1 MGWIKYALVTA
12 CALAAADLCVKV
24 AAGRLSNSLAVL
36 VYGTCTFSTGLAW
49 VLWRWARG
57 IPQHA
62 QISGVLAS
70 MGVGFAF
77 SGVTLGLY
85 VTFSAGAPISL
96 GSPVIRFGGIL
107 LTSIAGLILFREP
120 LTLRYVIGMLFVC
133 SGMYLILTR

>member
-12 CALAAADLCVKV
+12 CALAAADLCVKI

-36 VYGTCTFSTGLAW
+36 IYGSCTFSTGLAW
-49 VLWRWARG
+49 VLWQWARG
-57 IPQHA
+57 VPQHA
-62 QISGVLAS
+62 QVSGVLAS

-120 LTLRYVIGMLFVC
+120 LTLRYVIGMLLVC

>member
-12 CALAAADLCVKV
+12 CVLAAADLCVKV

-36 VYGTCTFSTGLAW
+36 IYGSCTFSTGLAW
-49 VLWRWARG
+49 VLWQWARG

-62 QISGVLAS
+62 QVSGILAS

-85 VTFSAGAPISL
+85 VTFSAGGTNFS
-96 GSPVIRFGGIL
+96 R
-107 LTSIAGLILFREP
+107 
-120 LTLRYVIGMLFVC
+120 
-133 SGMYLILTR
+133 LTRYPVWRDIADKYSWLNTVSGAAHLTICYWHASGL

>member
-36 VYGTCTFSTGLAW
+36 IYGSCTFSTGLAW
-49 VLWRWARG
+49 VLWQWARG
-57 IPQHA
+57 VPQHA
-62 QISGVLAS
+62 QLSGILAS

-120 LTLRYVIGMLFVC
+120 LTLRYVIGMLLVC

>member
-12 CALAAADLCVKV
+12 CVLAAADLCVKI

-36 VYGTCTFSTGLAW
+36 IYGSCTFSTGLAW
-49 VLWRWARG
+49 VLWQWARG

-62 QISGVLAS
+62 QVSGILAS

-120 LTLRYVIGMLFVC
+120 LTLRYVIGMLLVC

>member
-12 CALAAADLCVKV
+12 CALAAADLCVKI

-36 VYGTCTFSTGLAW
+36 IYGSCTFSTGLAW
-49 VLWRWARG
+49 VLWQWARG
-57 IPQHA
+57 VPQHA
-62 QISGVLAS
+62 QLSGILAS

-120 LTLRYVIGMLFVC
+120 LTLRYVIGMLLVC

>member
-62 QISGVLAS
+62 QLSGILAS

-120 LTLRYVIGMLFVC
+120 LTLRYVIGMLLVC

>member
-120 LTLRYVIGMLFVC
+120 LTLRYVIGMLLAC

>member
-36 VYGTCTFSTGLAW
+36 IYGSCTFSTGLAW
-49 VLWRWARG
+49 VLWQWARG
-57 IPQHA
+57 VPQHA
-62 QISGVLAS
+62 QLSGILAS

-107 LTSIAGLILFREP
+107 LTSIAGLLLFREP
-120 LTLRYVIGMLFVC
+120 LTLRYVIGILLVC
-133 SGMYLILTR
+133 SGMYLIITR

>member
-12 CALAAADLCVKV
+12 CALAAADLCVKI

-36 VYGTCTFSTGLAW
+36 IYGSCTFSTGLAW
-49 VLWRWARG
+49 VLWQWARG

-62 QISGVLAS
+62 QLSGVFAS

-107 LTSIAGLILFREP
+107 LTSIAGLYCLREP
-120 LTLRYVIGMLFVC
+120 LTLRYVIGILLVC
-133 SGMYLILTR
+133 SGMYLIITR

>member
-49 VLWRWARG
+49 VLWQWARG
-57 IPQHA
+57 VPQHA
-62 QISGVLAS
+62 QVSGILAS

-120 LTLRYVIGMLFVC
+120 LTLRYVIGMLLVC

>member
-12 CALAAADLCVKV
+12 CALAAADLCVKI

-36 VYGTCTFSTGLAW
+36 IYGSCTFSTGLAW
-49 VLWRWARG
+49 VLWQWARG
-57 IPQHA
+57 VPQHA
-62 QISGVLAS
+62 QVSGILAS

-120 LTLRYVIGMLFVC
+120 LTLRYVIGMLLVC

>member
-49 VLWRWARG
+49 VLWQWARG

-62 QISGVLAS
+62 QVSGILAS

-120 LTLRYVIGMLFVC
+120 LTLRYVIGMLLVC

>member
-36 VYGTCTFSTGLAW
+36 IYGSCTFSTGLAW
-49 VLWRWARG
+49 VLWQWARG

-62 QISGVLAS
+62 QVSGILAS

-120 LTLRYVIGMLFVC
+120 LTLRYVIGMLLVC

>member
-1 MGWIKYALVTA
+1 MGWIKYAVMTA
-12 CALAAADLCVKV
+12 CALAAADFCVKL

-36 VYGTCTFSTGLAW
+36 IYGTCTFSTGLAW
-49 VLWRWARG
+49 VLWQWMRG

-62 QISGVLAS
+62 QLPGILAS

-107 LTSIAGLILFREP
+107 LTSLAGVFLLREP
-120 LTLRYVIGMLFVC
+120 LTLRYVIGILLVC
-133 SGMYLILTR
+133 SGMYLIITK

>member
-36 VYGTCTFSTGLAW
+36 IYGSCTFSTGLAW
-49 VLWRWARG
+49 VLWQWARG
-57 IPQHA
+57 VPQHA
-62 QISGVLAS
+62 QVSGILAS

-120 LTLRYVIGMLFVC
+120 LTLRYVIGMLLVC

>member
-12 CALAAADLCVKV
+12 CALAAADLCVKI

-36 VYGTCTFSTGLAW
+36 IYGSCTFSTGLAW
-49 VLWRWARG
+49 VLWQWARG

-62 QISGVLAS
+62 QVSGILAS

-120 LTLRYVIGMLFVC
+120 LTLRYVIGMLLVC

>member
-36 VYGTCTFSTGLAW
+36 IYGSCTFSTGLAW
-49 VLWRWARG
+49 VLWQWARG
-57 IPQHA
+57 VPQHA
-62 QISGVLAS
+62 QLSGILAS

-107 LTSIAGLILFREP
+107 LTSIAGLVLLREP
-120 LTLRYVIGMLFVC
+120 LTLRYVMGILLVC
-133 SGMYLILTR
+133 SGMYLIITR

>member
-36 VYGTCTFSTGLAW
+36 VYGSCTFSTGLAW
-49 VLWRWARG
+49 VLWQWARG
-57 IPQHA
+57 VPQHA
-62 QISGVLAS
+62 QVSGILAS

-120 LTLRYVIGMLFVC
+120 LTLRYVIGMLLVC

>member
-36 VYGTCTFSTGLAW
+36 IYGSCTFSTGLAW
-49 VLWRWARG
+49 VLWQWARG
-57 IPQHA
+57 VPQHA
-62 QISGVLAS
+62 QVSGILAS

-120 LTLRYVIGMLFVC
+120 ITLRYVIGMLLVC

>member
-49 VLWRWARG
+49 VLWQWARG

-62 QISGVLAS
+62 QLSGILAS

-120 LTLRYVIGMLFVC
+120 LTLRYVIGMLLVC

>member
-57 IPQHA
+57 VPQHA

-120 LTLRYVIGMLFVC
+120 LTLRYVIGMLLVC

>member
-36 VYGTCTFSTGLAW
+36 IYGSCTFSTGLAW
-49 VLWRWARG
+49 VLWQWARG
-57 IPQHA
+57 VPQHA
-62 QISGVLAS
+62 QLSGILAS

-107 LTSIAGLILFREP
+107 LTSIAGLTTVAGTAH
-120 LTLRYVIGMLFVC
+120 LTICYRHAACL
-133 SGMYLILTR
+133 

>member
-49 VLWRWARG
+49 VLWQWARG

-62 QISGVLAS
+62 QLSGVLAS

-120 LTLRYVIGMLFVC
+120 LTLRYVIGMLLVC

>member
-49 VLWRWARG
+49 VLWQWARG
-57 IPQHA
+57 VPQHA
-62 QISGVLAS
+62 QISGILAS

-120 LTLRYVIGMLFVC
+120 LTLRYVIGMLLVC

>member
-62 QISGVLAS
+62 QVSGILAS

-120 LTLRYVIGMLFVC
+120 LTLRYVIGMLLVC

>member
-36 VYGTCTFSTGLAW
+36 IYGSCTFSTGLAW
-49 VLWRWARG
+49 VLWQWARG

-62 QISGVLAS
+62 QLSGVFAS

-107 LTSIAGLILFREP
+107 LTSIAGLLLFREP
-120 LTLRYVIGMLFVC
+120 LTLRYVIGMLLVC
-133 SGMYLILTR
+133 SGMYLIITR

>member
-62 QISGVLAS
+62 QISGILAS

-120 LTLRYVIGMLFVC
+120 LTLRYVIGMLLVC